1 MQNKRKSGKMLR
13 FAKKFI
19 RSLFPCTYEES
30 SSNSQCTGTRN
41 GLSCCILQ
49 CRKTSNSAKYS
60 QQFTYIVHYPLP
72 NTNIITEEFSPFH
85 LSTQSYFPPNA
96 SCAATLQK
104 SGMPAMVA
112 YSLSIPFAIII
123 SSAFSRKRKL
133 HFNNK

>member
-1 MQNKRKSGKMLR
+1 MLR

-85 LSTQSYFPPNA
+85 LSTQSYFPQMLVVLRPYRNRV
-96 SCAATLQK
+96 CQQWLRI
-104 SGMPAMVA
+104 PCPF
-112 YSLSIPFAIII
+112 LSPLSSPLPLAENENCISII
-123 SSAFSRKRKL
+123 SETERCFK
-133 HFNNK
+133 